1 MITLVP
7 YQTKYFDAL
16 VSYDLQ
22 GEQATFALAPKYIL
36 TNPEILKNTLRA
48 QYCILYQGEPVG
60 FFSLD
65 LSDDRLI
72 YTNTKAS
79 ILLRALSIMPHFQ
92 GKGIAKSMLILLPAF
107 VTEHYTNLEEIV
119 FGVNY
124 ENTNAYQLYLK
135 TGYCDS
141 GRMYQGIK
149 GPQYCMYKKLTE

>member
-7 YQTKYFDAL
+7 YQVNYFDAL
-16 VSYDLQ
+16 VSYELD
-22 GEQATFALAPKYIL
+22 EQQSSFALAPKYIL
-36 TNPEILKNTLRA
+36 TNPEIMANTLRK
-48 QYCILYQGEPVG
+48 QYCILYQEEPVG

-72 YTNTKAS
+72 YTHTKES
-79 ILLRALSIMPHFQ
+79 ILLRALSIMPNFQ
-92 GKGIAKSMLILLPAF
+92 GKGIAKSMLLLLPEFIKEQYA
-107 VTEHYTNLEEIV
+107 NLEEIV

-141 GRMYQGIK
+141 GRIYQGIK
-149 GPQYCMYKKLTE
+149 GSQHCMYKKLTK